1 MSKWI
6 LYRLDNYKIETMKPI
21 NHALISNYHE
31 SKKKRQMTAE
41 DFRRMYEII
50 IDDHKL
56 DEFANGRT
64 SDVVCIRQ
72 AIMKIARARTTLS
85 LKQIGSIW
93 GKDHSTIIHGLKRVA
108 NAYDTNDKIYLDWEN
123 EVYRYF

>member
-1 MSKWI
+1 
-6 LYRLDNYKIETMKPI
+6 MKPM

-31 SKKKRQMTAE
+31 GMKRKQLTPD
-41 DFRRMYEII
+41 DFRKLYNRII
-50 IDDHKL
+50 ADYQL
-56 DEFANGRT
+56 EEYANSRNA
-64 SDVVCIRQ
+64 DVVCIRQ

-93 GKDHSTIIHGLKRVA
+93 GKDHSTVIHGLRRVE
-108 NAYDTNDKIYLDWEN
+108 NAYDTNDDIYLDWES